1 MLRDGQ
7 GVLSYDDAKMAATV
21 RGVTED
27 MPIAQAVGEWR
38 DWKINGTDNPTRQ
51 RDLRTEAARIA
62 EPFGRTTLQQV
73 TARLIIGWHES
84 FLDGY
89 DDPEARRKRR
99 ATANRAL
106 NNLKAA
112 LNRACDH
119 YGIPAG
125 AWVSVKRFSKDE
137 AFGKRVI
144 VLTDEEERR
153 LIAAAEDDGSKSL
166 IRAAFLTGCRYGEL
180 ITATD
185 LNGRRLRV
193 RGKTGERSVVLSP
206 AGAEFFAGLG
216 DSPLLLRADDRA
228 DVCEFPAGS
237 ARGLVLVPGLERHTL

>member
-1 MLRDGQ
+1 M
-7 GVLSYDDAKMAATV
+7 
-21 RGVTED
+21 
-27 MPIAQAVGEWR
+27 
-38 DWKINGTDNPTRQ
+38 
-51 RDLRTEAARIA
+51 
-62 EPFGRTTLQQV
+62 
-73 TARLIIGWHES
+73 
-84 FLDGY
+84 
-89 DDPEARRKRR
+89 
-99 ATANRAL
+99 
-106 NNLKAA
+106 
-112 LNRACDH
+112 
-119 YGIPAG
+119 
-125 AWVSVKRFSKDE
+125 KRFSKDE

-153 LIAAAEDDGSKSL
+153 LIAAAEDDGIKSL